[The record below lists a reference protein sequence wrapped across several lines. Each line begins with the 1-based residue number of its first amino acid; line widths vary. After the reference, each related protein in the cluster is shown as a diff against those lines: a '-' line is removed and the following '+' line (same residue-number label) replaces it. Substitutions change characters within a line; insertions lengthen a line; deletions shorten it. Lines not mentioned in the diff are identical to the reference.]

1 MLIIGIVFC
10 NCILNIFFFFFRSQ
24 HLLQLFNN
32 FTPYTQPYFQEAHW
46 EFVGKFLSSIWLRSC
61 KPWVC
66 TVNDLLSS
74 FPFLSEVR
82 VTPSLVL
89 YVCFVIVICPFVLFL
104 LAIVFSVLL
113 RFTDSDY
120 LFGIFKLFLIYFYI
134 FTVLYF

>member
-1 MLIIGIVFC
+1 M
-10 NCILNIFFFFFRSQ
+10 NIFFFFFCSQ

-66 TVNDLLSS
+66 IVNDLLSS
-74 FPFLSEVR
+74 FPFLSGVR

-89 YVCFVIVICPFVLFL
+89 YVCFVDRYLSFCTFSFGHCVFCPASIYGLWIPLWYLQTLLNILLYFHCLVFL
-104 LAIVFSVLL
+104 NW
-113 RFTDSDY
+113 Y
-120 LFGIFKLFLIYFYI
+120 LFYI
-134 FTVLYF
+134 L